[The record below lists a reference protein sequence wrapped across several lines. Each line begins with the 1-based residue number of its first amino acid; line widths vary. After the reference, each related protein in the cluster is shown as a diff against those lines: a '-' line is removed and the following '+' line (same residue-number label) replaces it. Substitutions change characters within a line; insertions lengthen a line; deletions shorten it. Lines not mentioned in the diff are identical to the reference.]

1 MARIHRI
8 TLLAAM
14 RMHGGRAL
22 QRGQSFTLPGG
33 ADLSPYTDDKV
44 WQVRSMAVPDA
55 RERPSG
61 PPPAV
66 TPAVSSVW
74 VGLCNR
80 LDETIAAVR
89 RLDEPGR
96 AAFARMVEGQ
106 RPALA
111 VRLAALF
118 GDVVRIEAPDPV
130 PAPARDYSP
139 DVDLL
144 RELDPVVLA
153 RLRETGAAL
162 HAALN
167 DPAPAPAVDLPDIA
181 ELEALADAEP
191 APAPAAPTE
200 GAATPEAT
208 AAVAQALEGLRAEVL
223 GPAEARR
230 MLAGHYPDAGLERY
244 RSRAAMIAAL
254 ERL

>member
-1 MARIHRI
+1 MARIHKI

-33 ADLSPYTDDKV
+33 ADLSPYADDKV

-55 RERPSG
+55 RERPPG
-61 PPPAV
+61 PPSAV

-96 AAFARMVEGQ
+96 VAFARMVEGQ

-118 GDVVRIEAPDPV
+118 GDVVTIEAP
-130 PAPARDYSP
+130 AP
-139 DVDLL
+139 
-144 RELDPVVLA
+144 E
-153 RLRETGAAL
+153 
-162 HAALN
+162 
-167 DPAPAPAVDLPDIA
+167 PAPAPAVDLPDIA
-181 ELEALADAEP
+181 EIEALADADP
-191 APAPAAPTE
+191 APAPAAPTA
-200 GAATPEAT
+200 GAATAEAI
-208 AAVAQALEGLRAEVL
+208 AAVGQVLDGLRSEAI

-230 MLAGHYPDAGLERY
+230 RLAEHYPDAGLERY